1 MRKILLIAGALSL
14 LPLAAPRAD
23 GFDIRD
29 WYDKAKSVAESLAV
43 ETPAPPHRGE
53 AKVPAETID
62 PKMALIP
69 RNEGRMRVIPPPGSA
84 GGDRRFE
91 PR

>member
-1 MRKILLIAGALSL
+1 MRIILLIAGALSL
-14 LPLAAPRAD
+14 LPVAAPRAD

-29 WYDKAKSVAESLAV
+29 WYDKAKSVAESLAL
-43 ETPAPPHRGE
+43 ETPPPHRGE
-53 AKVPAETID
+53 AKVSAEAID

-84 GGDRRFE
+84 GGDRRIE